1 MAQPKAPTTR
11 GKRVVLTPARAE
23 ADKAATYV
31 CTAKPLLFGEFTL
44 TEGVEVPGA
53 SSWTRV
59 EAWVSAR
66 RIRKLEHGEKFISFQ
81 EFTAPAEEI
90 QE

>member
-1 MAQPKAPTTR
+1 MASAPVR
-11 GKRVVLTPARAE
+11 AGKRVVLSPRKPVE
-23 ADKAATYV
+23 AAATYV
-31 CTAKPLLFGEFTL
+31 CTVKPLLFGEFTL

-66 RIRKLEHGEKFISFQ
+66 RIRKIEHGEKYISF
-81 EFTAPAEEI
+81 EKFTAPAEEI